1 MTHGRRIAKVKKI
14 LGVCSG
20 SQIIAEALG
29 GKVIK
34 GPYGQEVGVQEVSL
48 IDEFKELFGT
58 EKN

>member
-1 MTHGRRIAKVKKI
+1 
-14 LGVCSG
+14 
-20 SQIIAEALG
+20 LG

>member
-1 MTHGRRIAKVKKI
+1 
-14 LGVCSG
+14 
-20 SQIIAEALG
+20 LG

-58 EKN
+58 EKLSFSTSRRYFSLPKGSKHLD